1 MQRARVAKEYEMLSR
16 HEAGRLQGLTIVRL
30 SRSAFA
36 NQPAKAAAVT
46 ERSKRGVAAK
56 AVVFLASQGRVANSF
71 CSG

>member
-1 MQRARVAKEYEMLSR
+1 MLSR
-16 HEAGRLQGLTIVRL
+16 HEAGCVQGLAIVRL

-56 AVVFLASQGRVANSF
+56 AVVFFCQAKDESRTASALVR
-71 CSG
+71 